1 MRNGTILI
9 TGSEKEQA
17 ITIGQTAE
25 VFEGRPLTL
34 YCPVKGNP
42 KPDITWLLEGRN
54 VGDIAGASY
63 MIDKSGGALMI
74 VQINKKVAGTYSCL
88 ARNPLGESRA
98 TSLVKIL
105 SKSLNIFTV
114 IVLLSPPLLVGIN

>member
-1 MRNGTILI
+1 MIEERNGTLLI

-42 KPDITWLLEGRN
+42 KADIIWQFEGRN
-54 VGDIAGASY
+54 VADIAGANY

-74 VQINKKVAGTYSCL
+74 VQINKKVAGRYSCV
-88 ARNPLGESRA
+88 ASNPLGASSASSR
-98 TSLVKIL
+98 VKIL
-105 SKSLNIFTV
+105 SKSFDFFTV
-114 IVLLSPPLLVGIN
+114 KASPL